1 MGVPARLAHLE
12 SSNGKRDNNKL
23 LSQPAGL
30 RLPLIEPL
38 EEYLF
43 NKVMAIFRS
52 KEKFSAALE
61 VWMREASSE
70 KLTSN
75 TQGNLFS
82 ICQCARTLSDSQ
94 VGLVMP
100 NLLLILYHR

>member
-1 MGVPARLAHLE
+1 ME

-23 LSQPAGL
+23 LSQPACL

-38 EEYLF
+38 EGYLF
-43 NKVMAIFRS
+43 NQVMAIFQS

-61 VWMREASSE
+61 VWIREASSE
-70 KLTSN
+70 KLTSH

-82 ICQCARTLSDSQ
+82 IGQCARTLSDSSSA
-94 VGLVMP
+94 VVDK
-100 NLLLILYHR
+100 LLI